1 MMHIGKAK
9 DHRHRGIRDQIFGEV
24 IKILTDQ
31 DEADTKFA
39 NFTRH
44 SVHDV
49 LVIGRHKLMRLDDDN
64 EGVGIVALAARLRLE
79 KQALEQTFRSTARR
93 VGKECGSRC
102 RSRWTSYNKTKKTIR
117 KKKST

>member
-1 MMHIGKAK
+1 MRSSDWSSDVCSSDLRTIMMHIVKAK

-49 LVIGRHKLMRLDDDN
+49 LVIGRHKLMRLVDDN

-79 KQALEQTFRSTARR
+79 KQALEQNFCEHRLLIFR
-93 VGKECGSRC
+93 
-102 RSRWTSYNKTKKTIR
+102 
-117 KKKST
+117 KSLDVIYA

>member
-1 MMHIGKAK
+1 MMHIVKAK

-49 LVIGRHKLMRLDDDN
+49 LVIGRHKLMRLVDDN

-79 KQALEQTFRSTARR
+79 KQALEQNFRS
-93 VGKECGSRC
+93 EEH
-102 RSRWTSYNKTKKTIR
+102 TSELQSLMSISYAVFCLKQKIENTRQYT
-117 KKKST
+117 